1 MIDRG
6 SGVPVVFLPGIHG
19 RWEWMAPTVNAL
31 ASKLRVI
38 AFSLCDEPTSGFHF
52 DEQQRIDAYVEQVNE
67 AMRRANVERALIV
80 GVSYSGLAAMEFAGR
95 FPERVLGLVLASA
108 LPPRWQ
114 PDGRAKFFMRAPR
127 LLSPLFWMTSPAR
140 MLPEIVAALPL
151 RRRLPFLVGYGYRA
165 VRWPVSVM
173 RMARRLR
180 WVEAHEFCEPSR
192 ITAPVLVI
200 TGEDRLDRVVPT
212 SQTREYVAC
221 LPQARHVTFKGTGHI
236 GLVTKPAEFA
246 DLVCQFANEISS
258 DAARI
263 PA

>member
-1 MIDRG
+1 MVDRG
-6 SGVPVVFLPGIHG
+6 SGIPVVFLPGIHG
-19 RWEWMAPTVNAL
+19 RWEWMAPTVDAL
-31 ASKLRVI
+31 ARKFRVI

-52 DEQQRIDAYVEQVNE
+52 DEQQRIDAYVEQVNV
-67 AMRRANVERALIV
+67 AMQRANIERALIV
-80 GVSYSGLAAMEFAGR
+80 GVSYSGLAATEFAAR

-114 PDGRAKFFMRAPR
+114 PDVRAKVFMRAPR
-127 LLSPLFWMTSPAR
+127 LISPLFWMTSPAR
-140 MLPEIVAALPL
+140 MLPEIVAALPFQ
-151 RRRLPFLVGYGYRA
+151 RRLPFLVWYGYRA
-165 VRWPVSVM
+165 VRSPVSMV

-212 SQTREYVAC
+212 TQTREYVAC
-221 LPQARHVTFKGTGHI
+221 LPQARHVTFMGTGHI
-236 GLVTKPAEFA
+236 GLVTKPEEFA
-246 DLVCQFANEISS
+246 RIVADFANEISS
-258 DAARI
+258 DATRI